1 MFKHNDYSRFNI
13 KGAFDGK
20 ISKVFEAGL
29 SVNMAYTVQDDFSTD
44 GTYCP
49 YENAF
54 ISILLLHL
62 MMKMVTLSIIQG
74 QRMLLGL
81 PDNSLLLL
89 AH

>member
-1 MFKHNDYSRFNI
+1 M
-13 KGAFDGK
+13 
-20 ISKVFEAGL
+20 
-29 SVNMAYTVQDDFSTD
+29 NMAYTVQDDLVPMELIVRMKTL
-44 GTYCP
+44 
-49 YENAF
+49 F

>member
-54 ISILLLHL
+54 YFNPFVAPYDE
-62 MMKMVTLSIIQG
+62 MVTLSIIQG
-74 QRMLLGL
+74 QGCFWVYRTI
-81 PDNSLLLL
+81 
-89 AH
+89 HFYC

>member
-1 MFKHNDYSRFNI
+1 M
-13 KGAFDGK
+13 GK

-54 ISILLLHL
+54 LFQSLLLHL